1 MQIHALS
8 RSECD
13 VCSLESVDLVLSQRP
28 WAAVINAAAFTDVEG
43 AEDAPAQAFQIN
55 ALGPA
60 VLAQAVQAA
69 RVPLVHVSTDFVFSG
84 VGPHD
89 ETARTQPLNVYGAS
103 KRAGELA
110 VLASAPDA
118 VVVRT
123 AWLFDAQGR
132 NFVTRILERA
142 GDQQLDIVSDEIG
155 SPTAAADLSEGLL
168 RLVAVRLQT
177 GDFGQTSIL
186 HFANEG
192 WASRYELAEAVFAAW
207 SDGAGL
213 SAPRLRAVSA
223 AAFAAKARRPS
234 DSRLNCEAFARVAGY
249 RPRHWREAV
258 QEVVDQIKAAG
269 ARRTQDPDQ

>member
-84 VGPHD
+84 LGPHD

-103 KRAGELA
+103 KRATLRSEDGTC
-110 VLASAPDA
+110 
-118 VVVRT
+118 R
-123 AWLFDAQGR
+123 FIRYQ
-132 NFVTRILERA
+132 
-142 GDQQLDIVSDEIG
+142 
-155 SPTAAADLSEGLL
+155 AAAS
-168 RLVAVRLQT
+168 
-177 GDFGQTSIL
+177 
-186 HFANEG
+186 
-192 WASRYELAEAVFAAW
+192 
-207 SDGAGL
+207 
-213 SAPRLRAVSA
+213 
-223 AAFAAKARRPS
+223 
-234 DSRLNCEAFARVAGY
+234 
-249 RPRHWREAV
+249 
-258 QEVVDQIKAAG
+258 
-269 ARRTQDPDQ
+269 